1 MILII
6 PRNDGVG
13 VSIGGEY
20 HHITMDA
27 RQLFEMSQRFQQA
40 GLEMLRQEQLGASF
54 SLSDALRGLEPAD
67 TSGSIPSH

>member
-6 PRNDGVG
+6 PRSDGVG

-20 HHITMDA
+20 HHITMNA

-40 GLEMLRQEQLGASF
+40 GLEMLRLEQLEAASA
-54 SLSDALRGLEPAD
+54 LSDAQRDLEPDD
-67 TSGSIPSH
+67 TSDFAPFH

>member
-20 HHITMDA
+20 HHINMDA

-40 GLEMLRQEQLGASF
+40 GSR
-54 SLSDALRGLEPAD
+54 DA
-67 TSGSIPSH
+67 

>member
-6 PRNDGVG
+6 PRSDGVG

-20 HHITMDA
+20 HHINMDA

-40 GLEMLRQEQLGASF
+40 GLEMLRLEQLEAASA
-54 SLSDALRGLEPAD
+54 LSDAQRDLEPVD
-67 TSGSIPSH
+67 TSDFAPFH

>member
-40 GLEMLRQEQLGASF
+40 GLEMLRQEQLEAASA
-54 SLSDALRGLEPAD
+54 LSDAQRDLEPVD
-67 TSGSIPSH
+67 TSDFAPFH

>member
-6 PRNDGVG
+6 PRSDGVG

-20 HHITMDA
+20 HHITMNA

-40 GLEMLRQEQLGASF
+40 GLEMLRLEQLEAASA
-54 SLSDALRGLEPAD
+54 LSDAQRDSEPVD
-67 TSGSIPSH
+67 TSDFAPFH

>member
-6 PRNDGVG
+6 PRSDGVG

-20 HHITMDA
+20 HHITMTA
-27 RQLFEMSQRFQQA
+27 QQMFEMSQRFQQA
-40 GLEMLRQEQLGASF
+40 GLEMLRQEQLEASF

-67 TSGSIPSH
+67 TNVTIPSH